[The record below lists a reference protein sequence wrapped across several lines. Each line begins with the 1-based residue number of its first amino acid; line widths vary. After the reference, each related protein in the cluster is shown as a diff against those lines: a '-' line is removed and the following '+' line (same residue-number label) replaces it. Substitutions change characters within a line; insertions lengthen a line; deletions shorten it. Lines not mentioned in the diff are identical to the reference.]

1 MRKMWDVQRIADES
15 CLDDL
20 VAINE
25 EAFTH
30 PWTREMFLDELRE
43 PDRSFLLAVFSGDL
57 KVIGYCS
64 VWKVVDDLQVNSIAV
79 AKSYR
84 GRGIGVAL
92 LNAVV
97 TLGCELG
104 AVSVFLEVRSSNTV
118 ARELYRRLAFN
129 ETGYRTDYY
138 SQPIED
144 AVILCRRLESPR
156 PV

>member
-1 MRKMWDVQRIADES
+1 MREMWDVQRITDES

-43 PDRSFLLAVFSGDL
+43 PDRSHLLAVFSGNL
-57 KVIGYCS
+57 KVVGYCS
-64 VWKVVDDLQVNSIAV
+64 VWKVVDNLQVNSLAV
-79 AKSYR
+79 AKGYR
-84 GRGIGVAL
+84 NRGIGVTL

-97 TLGCELG
+97 ALGCELE

-129 ETGYRTDYY
+129 ETGHRTDYY
-138 SQPIED
+138 AQPVED